1 MKKYTYLIIGG
12 GIAAASAVNGI
23 REKDKEGSI
32 GILTSEA
39 YKPYSRPPLSKDLWK
54 EMPVDKIWLQIEDE
68 KTDIQTNNLVV
79 ELNLK
84 NKYVSTQSGEEFG
97 YQTLLI
103 ATGAEPKRLPFTDED
118 IIYFRKY
125 SDYLRVRDLAEKQ
138 DYFAVIGAGFIGSEI
153 AAALALK
160 GKKVFLIETGAGIG
174 WRVFPQEIVEYL
186 NELYVSKGVQILANT
201 VVKNIVNQGN
211 CHRIILNNGQTI
223 QVDGVIAGVGVKA
236 SSQIAEKAGI
246 FVEDGIRVNSY
257 LETSA
262 PDVFAAGDVAAFHS
276 PALDKTLRVEHNDN
290 AKKMGQI
297 AGINMASGNLEYDY
311 LPMFYSDLFE
321 IGYEAVGLIDTRLD
335 PKVIWKEEFK
345 SGVIYYR
352 KENIIKGILLWNE
365 WGKVDIARAIIR
377 EQKWIE
383 EKNLQKLI

>member
-186 NELYVSKGVQILANT
+186 NELYVSKGVRFL
-201 VVKNIVNQGN
+201 
-211 CHRIILNNGQTI
+211 RIQW
-223 QVDGVIAGVGVKA
+223 
-236 SSQIAEKAGI
+236 
-246 FVEDGIRVNSY
+246 
-257 LETSA
+257 
-262 PDVFAAGDVAAFHS
+262 
-276 PALDKTLRVEHNDN
+276 LR
-290 AKKMGQI
+290 I
-297 AGINMASGNLEYDY
+297 S
-311 LPMFYSDLFE
+311 
-321 IGYEAVGLIDTRLD
+321 
-335 PKVIWKEEFK
+335 
-345 SGVIYYR
+345 
-352 KENIIKGILLWNE
+352 
-365 WGKVDIARAIIR
+365 
-377 EQKWIE
+377 
-383 EKNLQKLI
+383 